1 MGKLL
6 FPIIIVV
13 AAIFVLVSQVFFTV
27 DETETAIVIRL
38 GAYQRSHTTPGLQIK
53 TPFIESVTKFNK
65 KLLRVDVQVASL
77 LTSDKRNLL
86 IDSYARYRITDPL
99 KFYRTLRD
107 QLQADA
113 RVGDIVNAQLRGEVA
128 LDLQEEVISEKRE
141 DIMLQVTLGSNR
153 SEISRAEAINEFDGI
168 NSDMVTIV
176 ITEKNEEGRS
186 VRGRMATEEE
196 IRELENSPS
205 PEILADTEI
214 DYYIPLK
221 EKYGIEIVDVRIK
234 RADFPS
240 DISQSVFARM
250 EAEREKI
257 AKGLRAE
264 GAQRDAEIRADVD
277 KQVQIILQTANGEA
291 EETRGNAE
299 KQAINILAEAL
310 NTNPEFYNFRRSLEA
325 YRVIVDSETSLILDP
340 NSSLFQYLEKPDLPV
355 D

>member
-1 MGKLL
+1 MGKVL

-13 AAIFVLVSQVFFTV
+13 AVVFVLVSQVFFTV
-27 DETETAIVIRL
+27 DETESAIVIRL
-38 GAYQRSHTTPGLQIK
+38 GAYQRTHLSPGLQIK
-53 TPFIESVTKFNK
+53 TPFVESVTKFNK

-99 KFYRTLRD
+99 KFYRTLGD

-153 SEISRAEAINEFDGI
+153 SEISREEAINEYDGI
-168 NSDMVTIV
+168 TSNLVTIV
-176 ITEKNEEGRS
+176 VTEKDEKGKS
-186 VRGRMATEEE
+186 IRGRRASQEE
-196 IRELENSPS
+196 ISELQTSPA
-205 PEILADTEI
+205 PAILAGTEI
-214 DYYIPLK
+214 DYYIPLE

-264 GAQRDAEIRADVD
+264 GAQRDSEIRAEVD
-277 KQVQIILQTANGEA
+277 KRVKIILDTANGES
-291 EETRGNAE
+291 EQIRGLAE
-299 KQAINILAEAL
+299 KDAIEILAEAL
-310 NTNPEFYNFRRSLEA
+310 NKDPEFYNFRRSLEA
-325 YRVIVDSETSLILDP
+325 YKKIVDSETSLVLDP
-340 NSSLFQYLEKPDLPV
+340 ESQLFQFLESSKLAD
-355 D
+355 

>member
-1 MGKLL
+1 MGKIL

-141 DIMLQVTLGSNR
+141 EIMHQVTVGSNR
-153 SEISRAEAINEFDGI
+153 AEITRQEIDDHGGLESSSVTVVIIEKGAEGK
-168 NSDMVTIV
+168 SL
-176 ITEKNEEGRS
+176 
-186 VRGRMATEEE
+186 RGRMATSGEVNALLFESVPDVLKDME
-196 IRELENSPS
+196 IH
-205 PEILADTEI
+205 
-214 DYYIPLK
+214 YYIPLK

-234 RADFPS
+234 RADFPQ
-240 DISQSVFARM
+240 DISQSVYARM

-264 GAQRDAEIRADVD
+264 GAQRDSEIRAEVD
-277 KQVQIILQTANGEA
+277 KRVKVILDTANGES
-291 EETRGNAE
+291 EQIRGLAE
-299 KQAINILAEAL
+299 KEAIEILAEAL
-310 NTNPEFYNFRRSLEA
+310 NKDPEFYNFRRSLEA
-325 YRVIVDSETSLILDP
+325 YKLIVDSKTSLVLDP
-340 NSSLFQYLEKPDLPV
+340 ESELFQFLESSKLQD
-355 D
+355 